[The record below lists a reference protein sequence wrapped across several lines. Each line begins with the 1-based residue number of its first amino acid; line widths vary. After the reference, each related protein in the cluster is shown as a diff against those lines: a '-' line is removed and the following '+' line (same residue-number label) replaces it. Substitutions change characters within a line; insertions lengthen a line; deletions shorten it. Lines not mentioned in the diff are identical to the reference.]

1 MVSRSSMRLAIG
13 LALALVGCSGTA
25 GVPSAAPTSAAVA
38 TSPGATPTL
47 STAAPSRPAATPAA
61 TAVPTR
67 APLYDPNANA
77 AADIAAALTAAKAD
91 GRPVLIDFG
100 ADWCPD
106 CVALSRM
113 METPEFQAWL
123 ATVHVVR
130 VDVGQWNHNM
140 DLSTK
145 YGKAAVAG
153 IPAVVLL
160 SPDGAILGSTGDG
173 RLASAASMS
182 PVAVLQVLKSLGG

>member
-1 MVSRSSMRLAIG
+1 M
-13 LALALVGCSGTA
+13 LV
-25 GVPSAAPTSAAVA
+25 
-38 TSPGATPTL
+38 
-47 STAAPSRPAATPAA
+47 
-61 TAVPTR
+61 
-67 APLYDPNANA
+67 
-77 AADIAAALTAAKAD
+77 
-91 GRPVLIDFG
+91 DFG

-130 VDVGQWNHNM
+130 VDIGQWNHNM

-145 YGKAAVAG
+145 YGQAAVAG

-160 SPDGAILGSTGDG
+160 SPDGATLGSTADG

-182 PVAVLQVLKSLGG
+182 PVAVLQVLKGLGG